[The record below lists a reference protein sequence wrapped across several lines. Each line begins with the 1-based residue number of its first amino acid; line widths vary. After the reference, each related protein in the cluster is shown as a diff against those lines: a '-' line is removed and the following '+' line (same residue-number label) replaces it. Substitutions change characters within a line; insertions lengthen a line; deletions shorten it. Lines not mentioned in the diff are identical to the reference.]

1 MKKNTKKLVVAFA
14 VTATLTSVLLPA
26 KEENKEVNIANA
38 EEKSNYE
45 ILAENIEK
53 DKEMYKLN
61 YGTELYNV
69 PLDQEV
75 QQYLI
80 SEAHIRGLD
89 PKLVLAVC
97 SVESD
102 YDMNCI
108 TDNDYGLMQINK
120 VNHSRLEEKLELM
133 DIFDVYDNIS
143 AGCELLYEIKQ
154 KYPDEHRMLMVY
166 NMGETGAK
174 RCWNEGKYSS
184 RYSRKVLRRMAEIER
199 I

>member
-26 KEENKEVNIANA
+26 KEVNIANA

-75 QQYLI
+75 QEYLI

-89 PKLVLAVC
+89 PKLVLAIC

-102 YDMNCI
+102 YNMNCI

-184 RYSRKVLRRMAEIER
+184 KYSRKVLRRMADIER

>member
-1 MKKNTKKLVVAFA
+1 MKKKTKKIVVGIA
-14 VTATLTSVLLPA
+14 VTATLTSILIPA
-26 KEENKEVNIANA
+26 KDLQKEVNIVEA
-38 EEKSNYE
+38 EEKSNYG
-45 ILAENIEK
+45 ILAENVEK

-69 PLDQEV
+69 PLDKEIQE
-75 QQYLI
+75 YLI
-80 SEAHIRGLD
+80 SEAHLRGLD

-102 YDMNCI
+102 FNINCI

-120 VNHSRLEEKLELM
+120 VNHRRLEEKLELM

-154 KYPDEHRMLMVY
+154 KYPDEHHMLMVY
-166 NMGETGAK
+166 NMGEYGAK
-174 RCWNEGKYSS
+174 KCWNEGKYSS
-184 RYSRKVLRRMAEIER
+184 NYSKKVLKRMAEIER

>member
-1 MKKNTKKLVVAFA
+1 MKKNVKKVAVALVA
-14 VTATLTSVLLPA
+14 VATLTAIPLP
-26 KEENKEVNIANA
+26 KEEKEGTNIIKA

-69 PLDQEV
+69 PLDQEI
-75 QQYLI
+75 QEYLI
-80 SEAHIRGLD
+80 SEAHLRGLD

-166 NMGETGAK
+166 NMGESGAK

-184 RYSRKVLRRMAEIER
+184 KYSRKVLRRMAEIER

>member
-1 MKKNTKKLVVAFA
+1 MKKNVKKIVVAFA

-75 QQYLI
+75 QEYLI

-184 RYSRKVLRRMAEIER
+184 RYSRKVLKRMAEIER

>member
-69 PLDQEV
+69 PLDQEI
-75 QQYLI
+75 QEYLI
-80 SEAHIRGLD
+80 SEAHIRDLD
-89 PKLVLAVC
+89 PKLVLAIC

-102 YDMNCI
+102 YDINCI
-108 TDNDYGLMQINK
+108 TNNDYGLMQINK

-184 RYSRKVLRRMAEIER
+184 RYSRKVLKRMAEIER

>member
-1 MKKNTKKLVVAFA
+1 MKKNVKKVVVAVA
-14 VTATLTSVLLPA
+14 TVATLTAIAIPE
-26 KEENKEVNIANA
+26 KEMEGTNVIKA

-45 ILAENIEK
+45 LLGENIEK

-69 PLDQEV
+69 PLDQEI
-75 QQYLI
+75 QEYLI
-80 SEAHIRGLD
+80 SEAHLRGLD

-166 NMGETGAK
+166 NMGETGARK
-174 RCWNEGKYSS
+174 CWNEGKYSS
-184 RYSRKVLRRMAEIER
+184 KYSRKVLKRMAKIER

>member
-1 MKKNTKKLVVAFA
+1 MKKNTKKLVAFA